1 MDLTGTQAMGRA
13 EKNVTTAVV
22 RGQKGRAK
30 MSYWHHRPQPSLPIK
45 KQSPSISQIKEL
57 LLDNH
62 GIVAEA
68 IANIIIEEERIIGYV
83 KEEGE
88 WYKFTVYKH

>member
-1 MDLTGTQAMGRA
+1 
-13 EKNVTTAVV
+13 
-22 RGQKGRAK
+22 
-30 MSYWHHRPQPSLPIK
+30 MSYWHHRPQPPLPIK

-68 IANIIIEEERIIGYV
+68 IANTTIEEERIIGYV

-88 WYKFTVYKH
+88 WYRFIIYKY